1 MSIWN
6 KLVGNGGTAGVLNNT
21 SSVFNISNG
30 TQVTTLATSGYVAG
44 SNYFVNSSYYGGIAS
59 SSILDKKYLEVVCE
73 NIIKKFLPILIH
85 IQSDDKN
92 INLICDTYLKI
103 IDMLPDDTDFQ
114 KSIDRN
120 KIIFELLNNGE
131 ATWLMYSRHEDEYI
145 SKLSELFIY
154 HIKE

>member
-6 KLVGNGGTAGVLNNT
+6 KLVGNGGNAGVLNNT
-21 SSVFNISNG
+21 SSVVNISNG
-30 TQVTTLATSGYVAG
+30 TQATTLATTGYLTG
-44 SNYFVNSSYYGGIAS
+44 TSNHINIPYSYGGVTSNLINE
-59 SSILDKKYLEVVCE
+59 KYSEHVCK
-73 NIIKKFLPILIH
+73 NIIRKFLPILIH
-85 IQSDDKN
+85 IQSNQN
-92 INLICDTYLKI
+92 IDLICDVYLKI
-103 IDMLPDDTDFQ
+103 IDLLPDDTDFQ
-114 KSIDRN
+114 KAIDRN